1 MQGSDTS
8 NKLRTLSS
16 LLNETFTPM
25 PVAVAGSAVATQ
37 AIISDEETPTINKRG
52 GFISRKKRRKGYRS
66 I

>member
-1 MQGSDTS
+1 
-8 NKLRTLSS
+8 
-16 LLNETFTPM
+16 M
-25 PVAVAGSAVATQ
+25 PVAVAGSAAATQ